1 MEIRYQIFYF
11 DIFGVKKSYM
21 NGASFESED
30 IVKHEIE
37 LLEVNNIKFG
47 KGRSNFSF
55 KPVEI
60 KTKQKLTAKD
70 IISKEEEED
79 EK

>member
-11 DIFGVKKSYM
+11 DIFGVKKSYL
-21 NGASFESED
+21 NGASFDSED
-30 IVKHEIE
+30 SVTHEIE
-37 LLEVNNIKFG
+37 LLEVDNIKFG

-60 KTKQKLTAKD
+60 KTKQKLMEQD
-70 IISKEEEED
+70 HIIDEYED
-79 EK
+79 